1 MRSAAAAV
9 ALLAFPLAV
18 WAAEFRSVAEGGT
31 VMYDAPSVKSK
42 KLFAASRAY
51 PVEIVVSIDN
61 WAKVRDSAGELAWV
75 EKKSLSER
83 RTVVVTAPVA
93 DVRQAANDQSG
104 LAFQAQQGVVL
115 EVAESPAGGWVKVRH
130 ADGLAGYVRIN
141 QIWGV

>member
-1 MRSAAAAV
+1 VIRNAFAI
-9 ALLAFPLAV
+9 ALLSIPLSA
-18 WAAEFRSVAEGGT
+18 WTAEFRSIAEGGT

-93 DVRQAANDQSG
+93 EIRQSASDQSG
-104 LAFQAQQGVVL
+104 IAFQAQQGVLLDVT
-115 EVAESPAGGWVKVRH
+115 EPPASGWVKVRH

-141 QIWGV
+141 QVWGV